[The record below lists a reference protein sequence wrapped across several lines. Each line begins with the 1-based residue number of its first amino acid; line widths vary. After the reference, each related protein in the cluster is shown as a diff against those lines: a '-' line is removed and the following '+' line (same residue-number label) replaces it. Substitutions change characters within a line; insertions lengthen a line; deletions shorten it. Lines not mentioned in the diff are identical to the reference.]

1 MNSID
6 PNDLLK
12 FGTAVIAAKALK
24 EPLDTLNDLWF
35 NIFGYRVKKARIK
48 HEFYLKEYK
57 NELEANLQAI
67 PSDNIQNPKL
77 SILGPALDASQYY
90 IDEPELRKMFAK
102 VAAGAFDNS
111 KNNKIHQSFVQFLT
125 EMSSNDANLLKYI
138 SGTREHA
145 VQGITMNVGSQIP
158 IMEMSYTDGAMENGH
173 RSNILPSVVTE
184 VLSSPGVKFS
194 YRDGQ
199 VSMDTLLRMNLIE
212 VDSYSLVKWAGK
224 PLDEVFRVN
233 DAIDD
238 FQKDHNQAIDD
249 LKKQLQPAES
259 KQIDE
264 NTVEIE
270 VQIPTDTPNNLKDA
284 LGHLQNMRLN
294 KTFRTVSLTAIGKNF
309 CEIVFGQNFN

>member
-12 FGTAVIAAKALK
+12 FGTAIIAAKALK
-24 EPLDTLNDLWF
+24 EPLDTLNDIWF

-48 HEFYLKEYK
+48 HEFDLKEYK
-57 NELEANLQAI
+57 NELEKNLQAI

-111 KNNKIHQSFVQFLT
+111 KNDKIHQSFVQFLT
-125 EMSSNDANLLKYI
+125 EMSANDAYLLKYI
-138 SGTREHA
+138 SGIRENA
-145 VQGITMNVGSQIP
+145 VQGITINVGSQVP

-173 RSNILPSVVTE
+173 WSNILPSVVSE
-184 VLSSPGVKFS
+184 VLSSHDGKFS

-199 VSMDTLLRMNLIE
+199 VSMDSLLRMNLIK
-212 VDSYSLVKWAGK
+212 VDSYNLVKWAGK
-224 PLDEVFRVN
+224 SLDEVFRLN

-238 FQKDHNQAIDD
+238 FKKIQDQAIDD
-249 LKKQLQPAES
+249 LNKQLQPAES

-264 NTVEIE
+264 HTVEIE
-270 VQIPTDTPNNLKDA
+270 IQMPMDTTKNLEDT
-284 LGHLQNMRLN
+284 LGHLQNMQLN
-294 KTFRTVSLTAIGKNF
+294 KTFKTVSLTAIGKNF
-309 CEIVFGQNFN
+309 CEIVFGWNYD